1 MTASELLSPLD
12 KHGYQWRIVSIDH
25 LDGLREEIEGPHR
38 QGLYDEEFYQ
48 ERIAPI
54 VFKPPKDLREAKSLI
69 VLTSPQPQ
77 FRVVFTWKGEKRP
90 ALLPPTYVRY
100 KAVKAQAKELLEGIL
115 SPAGYRVAS
124 AFLPEKLLVARSGLG
139 AYGKNSISF
148 VPGMGSFHEP
158 AAFYSDL
165 PCAEDHW
172 QEKPMLKR
180 CQKCS
185 ACVRQCPSGAIT
197 LERFLL
203 HAERC
208 ITFRNEKPGAIP
220 FPDWLDPSWHNS
232 LVGCMICQR
241 VCPENKKF
249 LKWIEEG
256 PEFSEEETGLI
267 LQRIPFEKLPAETI
281 DKWKWLGLSEDF
293 DVFPRNLR
301 ALLKE
306 LEKVHAD

>member
-1 MTASELLSPLD
+1 MTASELLSPLNEL
-12 KHGYQWRIVSIDH
+12 GYLWRILSISH
-25 LDGLREEIEGPHR
+25 LDELREEIEGPHR

-48 ERIAPI
+48 ERIAPL
-54 VFKPPKDLREAKSLI
+54 VFKLPEDFEDAKSLI
-69 VLTSPQPQ
+69 VVTSPQPQ
-77 FRVVFTWKGEKRP
+77 FRVVFTWKGKKRP

-100 KAVKAQAKELLEGIL
+100 KAVKAAAKELLERIL
-115 SPAGYRVAS
+115 GPAGYRVAA

-139 AYGKNSISF
+139 AYGKNNISY

-165 PCAEDHW
+165 LCAEDYW
-172 QEKPMLKR
+172 QEKQMLKR

-197 LERFLL
+197 SERFLL

-208 ITFRNEKPGAIP
+208 ITFRNEKPGTIP

-232 LVGCMICQR
+232 LVGCMICQQ
-241 VCPENKKF
+241 VCPDNKKF
-249 LKWIEEG
+249 LKWIEAG

-267 LQRIPFEKLPAETI
+267 LEAIPFEKLPAEI
-281 DKWKWLGLSEDF
+281 VDKWKWLGLSEDF

-301 ALLKE
+301 VLIPR
-306 LEKVHAD
+306 

>member
-1 MTASELLSPLD
+1 MDAHLFSALEKD
-12 KHGYQWRIVSIDH
+12 GYQWRVVSIDH
-25 LDGLREEIEGPHR
+25 LDELNEEIEGPHR

-48 ERIAPI
+48 ERIVPL
-54 VFKPPKDLREAKSLI
+54 VFKPPKDLQNARSIII
-69 VLTSPQPQ
+69 VTSPQPQ
-77 FRVVFTWKGEKRP
+77 FRVIFSWKGEMRP
-90 ALLPPTYVRY
+90 TLLPPTYVRY
-100 KAVKAQAKELLEGIL
+100 KGVKAQAKELLEGIL
-115 SPAGYRVAS
+115 GPAGYRVAP
-124 AFLPEKLLVARSGLG
+124 AFLPEKLLVVRSGLG
-139 AYGKNSISF
+139 TYGKNNISY

-197 LERFLL
+197 TERFLL
-203 HAERC
+203 RVERC
-208 ITFRNEKPGAIP
+208 ITYRNEKPGTIS
-220 FPDWLDPSWHNS
+220 FPDWLDPSWHNC
-232 LVGCMICQR
+232 LVGCMICQQ

-249 LKWIEEG
+249 LRCIEAG

-267 LQRIPFEKLPAETI
+267 LQGISFEKLPAETV

-301 ALLKE
+301 ALLLSFEAKF
-306 LEKVHAD
+306 

>member
-1 MTASELLSPLD
+1 MMASELLSPLSE
-12 KHGYQWRIVSIDH
+12 HGYQWRIVSIDH
-25 LDGLREEIEGPHR
+25 LEELREEIEGPHR

-48 ERIAPI
+48 ERIVPL
-54 VFKPPKDLREAKSLI
+54 VFKPPTELKDAISLI
-69 VLTSPQPQ
+69 IVTSPQPQ

-100 KAVKAQAKELLEGIL
+100 KAVKTRAKEQFERIL
-115 SPAGYRVAS
+115 SPAGYHVAA

-139 AYGKNSISF
+139 AYGKNNISY

-165 PCAEDHW
+165 PCPDDDW

-197 LERFLL
+197 SERFLL
-203 HAERC
+203 RVERC
-208 ITFRNEKPGAIP
+208 ITFRNEKAGTIP
-220 FPDWLDPSWHNS
+220 FPEWLDPSWHNS
-232 LVGCMICQR
+232 LVGCMICQQ

-249 LKWIEEG
+249 LKWIEAG

-267 LQRIPFEKLPAETI
+267 AQGIHFEKLPADTK

-293 DVFPRNLR
+293 EVFPRNLK
-301 ALLKE
+301 ALLGE
-306 LEKVHAD
+306 

>member
-90 ALLPPTYVRY
+90 ALIPPTYVRY
-100 KAVKAQAKELLEGIL
+100 KAVKAQAKELLAGIL
-115 SPAGYRVAS
+115 GPAGYRVAA

-139 AYGKNSISF
+139 AYGKNNISYI
-148 VPGMGSFHEP
+148 PGMGSFHEP

-165 PCAEDHW
+165 LCHKDYW

-185 ACVRQCPSGAIT
+185 ACVLQCPSGAIT
-197 LERFLL
+197 SERFLL
-203 HAERC
+203 RVERC

-232 LVGCMICQR
+232 LVGCMICQQ

-249 LKWIEEG
+249 FKWIEAG
-256 PEFSEEETGLI
+256 PEFTEEETGLI
-267 LQRIPFEKLPAETI
+267 LQGIPFEKLPAETV
-281 DKWKWLGLSEDF
+281 DKWRWLGLSEDF

-301 ALLKE
+301 ALLRE
-306 LEKVHAD
+306 SDKVHAD